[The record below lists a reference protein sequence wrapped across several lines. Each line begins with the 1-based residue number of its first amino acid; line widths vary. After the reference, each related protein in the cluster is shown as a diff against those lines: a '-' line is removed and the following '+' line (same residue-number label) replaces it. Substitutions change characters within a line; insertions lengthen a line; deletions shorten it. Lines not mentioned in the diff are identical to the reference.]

1 LGHDLADEDFIDDL
15 TRFGLSHEE
24 ARIVLFLLR
33 VGGAPASIVAN
44 RFKLNRVK
52 IYRIMSALE
61 EKGWV
66 ELVLGR
72 PVRYVAKPLD
82 SVLNACIEET
92 RKNYSTLEE
101 KKASLIEL
109 SRTLKTDSLPEEP
122 RFKIIRGRPNA
133 FEDIGEMVKRAKHRI
148 LYIYPAKGLE
158 HLTMVGID
166 NMFKAASERRVRIE
180 MLGPVSEEVITY
192 TKHFMDFS
200 EIRFFPLQ
208 TPLRL
213 LIVDGKEVF
222 MTLSIDDDLSLDSPN
237 DTGIWTNAIDFAKG
251 MTSSFDAIWKGAP
264 PIEQILNQLE
274 LQNGLKEG
282 LKIVRDILKES
293 GWRVESPG
301 TIIGE
306 SGSTH
311 SYDLAA
317 TSVKTKKAIVFDVLN
332 YGESMSQIMA
342 LNIKSLDVEACT
354 SFLITARTLSTEE
367 AAIVG
372 LHDLRVLHITDP
384 KNLIETIRKRIE
396 AL

>member
-1 LGHDLADEDFIDDL
+1 
-15 TRFGLSHEE
+15 
-24 ARIVLFLLR
+24 
-33 VGGAPASIVAN
+33 
-44 RFKLNRVK
+44 
-52 IYRIMSALE
+52 M
-61 EKGWV
+61 
-66 ELVLGR
+66 
-72 PVRYVAKPLD
+72 
-82 SVLNACIEET
+82 
-92 RKNYSTLEE
+92 
-101 KKASLIEL
+101 
-109 SRTLKTDSLPEEP
+109 
-122 RFKIIRGRPNA
+122 
-133 FEDIGEMVKRAKHRI
+133 
-148 LYIYPAKGLE
+148 
-158 HLTMVGID
+158 
-166 NMFKAASERRVRIE
+166 RIE

-222 MTLSIDDDLSLDSPN
+222 TTLSMEDDPSLDAPN

-251 MTSSFDAIWKGAP
+251 LTSSFDAIWKAAP
-264 PIEQILNQLE
+264 PIEEIVNQLE

-282 LKIVRDILKES
+282 LKIVRDILKER

-311 SYDLAA
+311 SFDLVA

-367 AAIVG
+367 ASIVG
-372 LHDLRVLHITDP
+372 LHDLRVFHITDP
-384 KNLIETIRKRIE
+384 KNLVETIRKRIE
-396 AL
+396 VL